1 MRTSHKN
8 KTLVTLLA
16 AVLGGLGLHRF
27 YLCGAK
33 DPWAWAHLSSVPL
46 SLLAMLVGMGQ
57 PQLFLL
63 APLIISVL
71 AGFIEA
77 LVLGLMPDEKWDA
90 AYNQG
95 SGRQSSS
102 DWPLA
107 LILVLTLGIG
117 AIALI
122 ATIARTFDLLFTGGA
137 YG

>member
-1 MRTSHKN
+1 MPTVHKN
-8 KTLVTLLA
+8 KTFATLLA

-27 YLCGAK
+27 YLRGAR
-33 DPWAWAHLSSVPL
+33 DPWAWAHLASVPL
-46 SLLAMLVGMGQ
+46 SMMAMVIAAGH

-63 APLIISVL
+63 APLIVSVL
-71 AGFIEA
+71 AGFVEA

-90 AYNQG
+90 AYNQN
-95 SGRQSSS
+95 SGRHSSS

-107 LILVLTLGIG
+107 MILVLTLGIG